1 MFTPDTYRHLADAV
15 LVLHV
20 GVVVFVV
27 GGLALVL
34 AGGFRGWNRVRNL
47 PFRLLHLGCDA
58 YVAAQSWFGIVCPL
72 TVLESW
78 LRLQARQGAYQRGF
92 IEDWLQRGLYFEA
105 PAWVFVLLYSAFA
118 ALVAASWW
126 WVPPLRRGEPP
137 TSA

>member
-1 MFTPDTYRHLADAV
+1 MTPDAFRHLADAV

-20 GVVVFVV
+20 GVVLFIV

-34 AGGFRGWNRVRNL
+34 VGGLNYWRWVRNL
-47 PFRLLHLGCDA
+47 PFRVLHLAAIA

-72 TVLESW
+72 TLLESW
-78 LRLQARQGAYQRGF
+78 LRLRAQQGAYQSGF
-92 IEDWLQRGLYFEA
+92 IEDWLRRGLYFDA
-105 PAWVFVLLYSAFA
+105 PAWAFVLAYSAFA

-126 WVPPLRRGEPP
+126 WVPPLRRAAPP